1 MANIYRVR
9 EIERA
14 GQPTGKF
21 RMTEASDESSD
32 STIFGLCEHE
42 HDTQNEARLCPVV
55 VAKLERIFPPTPACP
70 TCDELTKRIEELER
84 ERDHANM
91 VADAGAEKISELKAV
106 IGRIQSNRGDETEVD
121 ALCDAALGKDG
132 EGWTTSR

>member
-70 TCDELTKRIEELER
+70 TCDELTKRIEELEAHLR
-84 ERDHANM
+84 
-91 VADAGAEKISELKAV
+91 KIHDRAHSWNNIPAC
-106 IGRIQSNRGDETEVD
+106 GDIEQM
-121 ALCDAALGKDG
+121 AAQALGLKG
-132 EGWTTSR
+132 GA

>member
-70 TCDELTKRIEELER
+70 TCDELTKRIEELEAHLR
-84 ERDHANM
+84 KIHDRAHAWNNIPACSDIEQM
-91 VADAGAEKISELKAV
+91 AA
-106 IGRIQSNRGDETEVD
+106 Q
-121 ALCDAALGKDG
+121 ALGLGRGRAVVDRSWETKG
-132 EGWTTSR
+132 MEQ